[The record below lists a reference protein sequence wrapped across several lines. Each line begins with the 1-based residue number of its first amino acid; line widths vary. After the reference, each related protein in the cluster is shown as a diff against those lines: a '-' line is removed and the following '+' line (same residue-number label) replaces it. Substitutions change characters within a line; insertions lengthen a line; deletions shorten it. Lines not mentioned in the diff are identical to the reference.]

1 MQQLRS
7 EAATIRWRSNG
18 AFTCPM
24 VVRVPIG
31 GYLTGGAIWHSQC
44 GESIFA
50 HIPGLLIAFPSRARD
65 AAGLLRTAFRC
76 EDPVLFFEHKHL
88 LRQRYTRDPFPDPD
102 YLIPFG
108 RGALVRSGSDV
119 TIVTYGATVEKSRQ
133 AAQVVEE
140 RDGVS
145 IEIVDLRTLSPW
157 DHEIVGESV
166 RRTGRLLVV
175 HEDVLTC
182 GFGAEVA
189 AWAADELFDS
199 LDAPVRRIAATD
211 TWVAYEPTL
220 EQAILPQV
228 DDIANAVV
236 ELAKY

>member
-1 MQQLRS
+1 M
-7 EAATIRWRSNG
+7 
-18 AFTCPM
+18 
-24 VVRVPIG
+24 
-31 GYLTGGAIWHSQC
+31 
-44 GESIFA
+44 
-50 HIPGLLIAFPSRARD
+50 
-65 AAGLLRTAFRC
+65 
-76 EDPVLFFEHKHL
+76 
-88 LRQRYTRDPFPDPD
+88 
-102 YLIPFG
+102 
-108 RGALVRSGSDV
+108 
-119 TIVTYGATVEKSRQ
+119 
-133 AAQVVEE
+133 
-140 RDGVS
+140 
-145 IEIVDLRTLSPW
+145 
-157 DHEIVGESV
+157 GESV